1 MRNKIFKF
9 FATLSVIIS
18 LACLLI
24 SIYEYN
30 RIDRYY
36 YKYGDFY
43 ANILTNER
51 KEKII
56 ETLNKY
62 PFRVP
67 YEGLIVPGVTPEPQY
82 ENLTEDF
89 KNILNSYQEMEWL
102 VDETYYYILLKIIPL
117 NIILFLISLYFFKFS
132 FQVNSN
138 KKN

>member
-18 LACLLI
+18 LASLVT
-24 SIYEYN
+24 SIDEYN

-36 YKYGDFY
+36 YKYGEY
-43 ANILTNER
+43 WENVLER

-62 PFRVP
+62 PYLNIEKITVEQEHP
-67 YEGLIVPGVTPEPQY
+67 PY
-82 ENLTEDF
+82 ENLAEDF
-89 KNILNSYQEMEWL
+89 EIIDNSYLEMDRL
-102 VDETYYYILLKIIPL
+102 VRQTNYFRKLIRIPL
-117 NIILFLISLYFFKFS
+117 NIILFLISLYFLIFS
-132 FQVNSN
+132 FQENSS